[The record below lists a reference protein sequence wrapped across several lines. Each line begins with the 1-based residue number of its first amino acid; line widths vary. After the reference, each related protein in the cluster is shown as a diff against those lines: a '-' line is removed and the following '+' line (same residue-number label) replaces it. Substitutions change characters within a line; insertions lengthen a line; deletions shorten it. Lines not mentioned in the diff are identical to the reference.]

1 MYRTLHL
8 QKVSSETDE
17 EILLRGTVDFYT
29 FSYYMSFCVSVDP
42 NADRTTGNLLGGVKN
57 PYLNTSEWGWQI
69 DPKGLRW
76 ILNEIWDR
84 YQIPLMVVE
93 NGLGARDVKDVDGKI
108 HDTYRIDYM
117 KQHIDAMAEAIE
129 DGVELMGYTP
139 WACIDSVSLSTGEM
153 AKRYGMI
160 YVNKFDDGSGDF
172 SRERKDSFYWY
183 KEIIKN
189 N

>member
-1 MYRTLHL
+1 
-8 QKVSSETDE
+8 
-17 EILLRGTVDFYT
+17 
-29 FSYYMSFCVSVDP
+29 
-42 NADRTTGNLLGGVKN
+42 
-57 PYLNTSEWGWQI
+57 
-69 DPKGLRW
+69 
-76 ILNEIWDR
+76 
-84 YQIPLMVVE
+84 MVVE

>member
-1 MYRTLHL
+1 M
-8 QKVSSETDE
+8 
-17 EILLRGTVDFYT
+17 
-29 FSYYMSFCVSVDP
+29 
-42 NADRTTGNLLGGVKN
+42 KN
-57 PYLNTSEWGWQI
+57 PYLETSEWGWQI

-93 NGLGARDVKDVDGKI
+93 NGLGARDVKDEDGKI
-108 HDTYRIDYM
+108 HDTYRIEYM

-160 YVNKFDDGSGDF
+160 YVN
-172 SRERKDSFYWY
+172 
-183 KEIIKN
+183 
-189 N
+189 

>member
-1 MYRTLHL
+1 M
-8 QKVSSETDE
+8 K
-17 EILLRGTVDFYT
+17 LLRL
-29 FSYYMSFCVSVDP
+29 S
-42 NADRTTGNLLGGVKN
+42 DRTTGNLLGGVKN
-57 PYLNTSEWGWQI
+57 PYLETSEWGWQI

-93 NGLGARDVKDVDGKI
+93 NGLGARDVKDEDGKI
-108 HDTYRIDYM
+108 HDTYRIEYM

-160 YVNKFDDGSGDF
+160 YVNKFDDGSGDL

-183 KEIIKN
+183 KKVIEEN
-189 N
+189 

>member
-1 MYRTLHL
+1 M
-8 QKVSSETDE
+8 
-17 EILLRGTVDFYT
+17 
-29 FSYYMSFCVSVDP
+29 
-42 NADRTTGNLLGGVKN
+42 KN
-57 PYLNTSEWGWQI
+57 PYLETSEWGWQI

-93 NGLGARDVKDVDGKI
+93 NGLGARDVKDEDGKM
-108 HDTYRIDYM
+108 HDTYRIEYM

-160 YVNKFDDGSGDF
+160 YVNKFDDGSGDL

-183 KEIIKN
+183 KKVIEEN
-189 N
+189 